1 MKLIQKS
8 NFRVQGMFLSLFIF
22 VIIMAVVVRSV
33 CNGREDEDDGGCK
46 GEDDENDD
54 HGKDGIDKSEGD

>member
-1 MKLIQKS
+1 
-8 NFRVQGMFLSLFIF
+8 MFLSLFIF

-54 HGKDGIDKSEGD
+54 HGKDDIDKSEGD